1 MGSDIVCKICEEDI
15 ERFLDYDY
23 ANTDFEITLDQ
34 ENILSIAYCDNEN
47 DFIDYVQ
54 IHINYCPICG
64 RKLGE
69 D

>member
-1 MGSDIVCKICEEDI
+1 MCKICEEDI
-15 ERFLDYDY
+15 EMLLDYDY
-23 ANTDFEITLDQ
+23 ANTDFEVTLDQ
-34 ENILSIAYCDNEN
+34 ENILSIAYYDNEN

-54 IHINYCPICG
+54 IHINYCPKCG

>member
-1 MGSDIVCKICEEDI
+1 MILCVGYCKVGEEK
-15 ERFLDYDY
+15 LLNYDY

-34 ENILSIAYCDNEN
+34 ENILNVSYMDNEN
-47 DFIDYVQ
+47 DYIDYIQ
-54 IHINYCPICG
+54 LHIKFCPKCG